1 MFFLAANNLV
11 HVQLVIEDVFA
22 GPVTSKNSLA
32 IHLTESALEP
42 MSSKAS
48 KCVGDS
54 LGESGPQKRGT
65 CRRSCSYK
73 FPGNN
78 GQYRNHLRT

>member
-11 HVQLVIEDVFA
+11 HVQLVIEPFA
-22 GPVTSKNSLA
+22 GPLTSKNSLA

-54 LGESGPQKRGT
+54 LGESGSQKRGT